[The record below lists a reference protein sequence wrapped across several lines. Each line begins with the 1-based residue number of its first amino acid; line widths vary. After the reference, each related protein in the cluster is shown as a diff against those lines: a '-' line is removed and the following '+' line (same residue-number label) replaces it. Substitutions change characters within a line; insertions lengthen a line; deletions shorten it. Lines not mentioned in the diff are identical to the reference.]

1 MATGRVPTT
10 ANSPLTAKGDLFG
23 YSTAPARL
31 AVGNNGETLVA
42 DSSTSTGLRYQGNFA
57 AGKNA
62 IINGDYSINQRSFTS
77 TTTDGTYGFDRWLLI
92 TSGGTCTYSTQA
104 FTAGT
109 APVAGYEGT
118 NFARLLTSGQ
128 STGYS
133 ILVQKIENARTFAN
147 QTVTVS
153 FWAKAGTG
161 TPQVAVNFFRNYGTG
176 GSPSASEYTNTA
188 TKVTLSTSWAR
199 YTATL
204 AIPTVSGKT
213 FGTTANTSSLGLYLF
228 TSDNVTGASN
238 SLGVQNAT
246 IDFWGVQVEAGSVAT
261 AFQTATGTIQ
271 GELAACQRY
280 YVRFGANTATPFQG
294 FGYGFAN
301 STSIVYANVP
311 LPVAMRTTPLTIDSA
326 NAIRVQS
333 NINVTISTIA
343 SGNVGA
349 SPTSGG
355 LYITT
360 PASLTTG
367 NMYLLCADNNNTAYV
382 GFSAEL

>member
-1 MATGRVPTT
+1 
-10 ANSPLTAKGDLFG
+10 
-23 YSTAPARL
+23 
-31 AVGNNGETLVA
+31 VGNNGETLVA
-42 DSSTSTGLRYQGNFA
+42 DSSASTGLSYQANWA
-57 AGKNA
+57 AGKNK
-62 IINGDYSINQRSFTS
+62 IINGDFSINQRSFTS

-204 AIPTVSGKT
+204 AVPSVSGKT

-280 YVRFGANTATPFQG
+280 YVRFAADGSLYAAVGNGFTINTVDALLT
-294 FGYGFAN
+294 
-301 STSIVYANVP
+301 IP
-311 LPVAMRTTPLTIDSA
+311 LPVQLRVKATAIEGANLAILDASLGGQPATNFVIDTNQNSSLVA
-326 NAIRVQS
+326 SVGCQA
-333 NINVTISTIA
+333 A
-343 SGNVGA
+343 SGVLVGGRYCYLRGNN
-349 SPTSGG
+349 SSSSYLG
-355 LYITT
+355 L
-360 PASLTTG
+360 
-367 NMYLLCADNNNTAYV
+367 
-382 GFSAEL
+382 SAEL

>member
-1 MATGRVPTT
+1 
-10 ANSPLTAKGDLFG
+10 
-23 YSTAPARL
+23 
-31 AVGNNGETLVA
+31 VGNDGEQIVA
-42 DSSTSTGLRYQGNFA
+42 DSSASTGLSYQANWA
-57 AGKNA
+57 AGKNK
-62 IINGDYSINQRSFTS
+62 IINGDFSINQRSFTS

-204 AIPTVSGKT
+204 AVPSVSGKT

-271 GELAACQRY
+271 GELSAAQRY
-280 YVRFGANTATPFQG
+280 YYRANNTANYG
-294 FGYGFAN
+294 LFGTG
-301 STSIVYANVP
+301 YAGGTGTINIQIP
-311 LPVAMRTTPLTIDSA
+311 LPVTMRITPTALDTSAMGTFYWES
-326 NAIRVQS
+326 NAG
-333 NINVTISTIA
+333 
-343 SGNVGA
+343 GNT
-349 SPTSGG
+349 PTSVSLGG
-355 LYITT
+355 STT
-360 PASLTTG
+360 AFAGQVSVSKAASFTAGYAYSFFNYTSAG
-367 NMYLLCADNNNTAYV
+367 YL